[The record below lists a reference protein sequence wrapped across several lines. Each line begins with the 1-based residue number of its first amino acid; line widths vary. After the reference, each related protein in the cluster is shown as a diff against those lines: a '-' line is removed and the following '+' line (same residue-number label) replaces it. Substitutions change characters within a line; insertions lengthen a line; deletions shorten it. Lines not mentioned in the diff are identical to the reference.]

1 MPVKTS
7 YMTEDRL
14 RAIPLPTH
22 GGQYAVIPH
31 GDIIDETTKQLS
43 AAGFK
48 IDKELYK
55 TSLDGQIAQGVY
67 HLEYGND
74 TDMGLMFAWSNSY
87 NKQQRFKCAAGAQV
101 FICMNGVV
109 SGDLSNFNRKHMG
122 KNAMQDV
129 VGSIQDQIS
138 KAKHH
143 FDNLVQD
150 KDMLKTVMLTARDKG
165 RILGELFANDEILT
179 LTQVGIVKRE
189 LDKPTHTYN
198 ADVNSAW
205 TMYNHITFA
214 LKESHP
220 GHFIGDHQKVH
231 QYFVIQ
237 YGQLVTTTNQL
248 VDPIDEEDD
257 EDVREDL
264 IVSPASVGS
273 DFDLDMIKTGVN
285 FL

>member
-231 QYFVIQ
+231 QYFVNQ

-264 IVSPASVGS
+264 IVSPAGVGS

>member
-1 MPVKTS
+1 MPVKTN
-7 YMTEDRL
+7 YTTEQWL
-14 RAIPLPTH
+14 RSISLPDH

-31 GDIIDETTKQLS
+31 GDIIDETKRQLS
-43 AAGFK
+43 AAGFE

-67 HLEYGND
+67 HLKYGND
-74 TDMGLMFAWSNSY
+74 VDMGLMFAWSNSY

-129 VGSIQDQIS
+129 INSIQEQIS
-138 KAKHH
+138 KASVH
-143 FDNLVQD
+143 FDNLVKD
-150 KDMLKTVMLTARDKG
+150 KEMLKDVILTPRLKG
-165 RILGELFANDEILT
+165 KILGELFANDEILT

-189 LDKPTHTYN
+189 MDKPTHTYN

-220 GHFIGDHQKVH
+220 GHYIGDHQRVH
-231 QYFVIQ
+231 QYFVDAF
-237 YGQLVTTTNQL
+237 GQLNTVTVQSIPDPQQPETENQE
-248 VDPIDEEDD
+248 VEYIT
-257 EDVREDL
+257 
-264 IVSPASVGS
+264 SGS
-273 DFDLDMIKTGVN
+273 DFDIDKEAFGVN